1 MPSLNGIAPS
11 SSSVM
16 PPTWRYHSKTVSDV
30 EGHVVGMDGEHPV
43 REHPGVERLELI
55 LGRRRVLSGSRVWGR
70 PTDGRDLR
78 GVEPVK
84 LDAAR
89 VDRVRQNARVRHRLY
104 LTPGMF
110 GFGKLA
116 TYDYFAHVERALGE
130 RFAAAGEELE
140 THVVDVAPTASIRR
154 RAVRLAELVAA
165 TAGDDRGQD
174 GPIHILGHSTGGLD
188 ARLVASPSARLSVDP
203 GRLAWRSRLCSITT
217 MNTPHHGTP
226 LAGFFA
232 TVSGQRMLYAVSAL
246 TFIALSLGAPPLAA
260 ASALV
265 VAIGQLDR
273 AILGMEIAVLDR
285 TTEALLKA
293 LEPASSREVRDYLD
307 AITKDQGA
315 VIQLTP
321 EAMDLFQ
328 SGVEDRPG
336 VVYQATCAKA
346 PPPTARKLARAMFS
360 PWRAVSSTLFTT
372 LYGITSR
379 VDERYPCTAT
389 EPEALAALERAFG
402 RLPSLR
408 ANDGVVP
415 VRSQAWGTVIW
426 AGVAD
431 HLDVLGHFPSPERAA
446 RRGFWAGLLGR
457 TGLGADERAM
467 KSEELAAEAKVA
479 AAARTG
485 GRAPAKDADT
495 RHVDWLTSGAGF
507 DEAAFASLMDAVAG
521 GMLAATRDFRP
532 RGGEV

>member
-1 MPSLNGIAPS
+1 
-11 SSSVM
+11 
-16 PPTWRYHSKTVSDV
+16 
-30 EGHVVGMDGEHPV
+30 
-43 REHPGVERLELI
+43 
-55 LGRRRVLSGSRVWGR
+55 
-70 PTDGRDLR
+70 
-78 GVEPVK
+78 
-84 LDAAR
+84 
-89 VDRVRQNARVRHRLY
+89 VRQRLY

-116 TYDYFAHVERALGE
+116 TYDYFAHVARALRQ
-130 RFAAAGEELE
+130 RFEDAGHVLE

-154 RAVRLAELVAA
+154 RATRLAELVAA
-165 TAGDDRGQD
+165 TARDDRGET

-188 ARLVASPSARLSVDP
+188 ARLVASPSARLPVDRD
-203 GRLAWRSRLCSITT
+203 RLVWRERLCSVTT
-217 MNTPHHGTP
+217 MSTPHHGTP
-226 LAGFFA
+226 LASFFA

-246 TFIALSLGAPPLAA
+246 TFIGLSLGAPPLAA

-273 AILGMEIAVLDR
+273 AVLGMELKVLDR
-285 TTEALLKA
+285 TTDALLKA

-336 VVYQATCAKA
+336 VVYQSTCAMA
-346 PPPTARKLARAMFS
+346 PPPTARKLVRAMLS

-379 VDERYPCTAT
+379 VHDRYPCWSE
-389 EPEALAALERAFG
+389 EPEDARALERAFG
-402 RLPSLR
+402 TMPSPR

-415 VRSQAWGTVIW
+415 TRSQAYGNIVW
-426 AGVAD
+426 AGPAD
-431 HLDVLGHFPSPERAA
+431 HLDVLGHYPSPTRDGDRPFWSRWLGRSGKDEGTPVRRTSIDTPGSPAWKAVQREEVEAEVVVEDAA
-446 RRGFWAGLLGR
+446 R
-457 TGLGADERAM
+457 
-467 KSEELAAEAKVA
+467 S
-479 AAARTG
+479 G
-485 GRAPAKDADT
+485 GTAPVPGADT

-507 DEAAFASLMDAVAG
+507 DDATFAELMDAVAG
-521 GMLAATRDFRP
+521 GMLAAAHDFRTRP
-532 RGGEV
+532 RAAG